1 MKIIINKGDEQYI
14 TYFQFFLAEIEE
26 LVSIISNMIYIEV
39 IELNFCGLDYE
50 IKKNINK
57 RGLKDMQ
64 QNFNSINK
72 DIDDDDNDVEE
83 TESNKSSDDN

>member
-1 MKIIINKGDEQYI
+1 
-14 TYFQFFLAEIEE
+14 
-26 LVSIISNMIYIEV
+26 
-39 IELNFCGLDYE
+39 
-50 IKKNINK
+50 
-57 RGLKDMQ
+57 MQ